1 MRNTIAVMNTKGGVG
16 KSTLV
21 LAIAETLSAKFG
33 KNVLIIDS
41 DAQASVSLML
51 LSAGNLNRLQLEGMT
66 IVDFLVS
73 TVLKNEPADW
83 PRFVVAGVSD
93 VEESRSVFLIPSD
106 MQLTLFEREVTREQQ
121 LGKLRMSIAA
131 LLKHLRGTFDVVMV
145 DCPPGLSVLT
155 ESWLREVDFLI
166 SPIKPDHLSAYAL
179 EVLGHFKGLNPE
191 LGFAENLGVLIN
203 LREMASAED
212 AEHARL
218 LAENPAN
225 RCFKQ
230 TVPRTGAL
238 QHASHFAFTER
249 SYGTKYPGDTATAM
263 QAVCQELLERLAAA
277 NATTT

>member
-21 LAIAETLSAKFG
+21 LAIAETLSAKFA

-131 LLKHLRGTFDVVMV
+131 LLNHVRGTFDIVIV

-203 LREMASAED
+203 LRDMASPED
-212 AEHARL
+212 TEHSRI

-225 RCFKQ
+225 RCFRQ
-230 TVPRTGAL
+230 SVPRTSAL

-249 SYGTKYPGDTATAM
+249 SYATKYPADTATALH
-263 QAVCQELLERLAAA
+263 AVCQELLERLAAA
-277 NATTT
+277 NATTA

>member
-1 MRNTIAVMNTKGGVG
+1 
-16 KSTLV
+16 
-21 LAIAETLSAKFG
+21 
-33 KNVLIIDS
+33 
-41 DAQASVSLML
+41 
-51 LSAGNLNRLQLEGMT
+51 
-66 IVDFLVS
+66 
-73 TVLKNEPADW
+73 
-83 PRFVVAGVSD
+83 VVAGVSD

-121 LGKLRMSIAA
+121 LGKLRTSIAA
-131 LLKHLRGTFDVVMV
+131 LLNHVRGTFDIVMV

-179 EVLGHFKGLNPE
+179 EVLGHFRGLNPE

-203 LREMASAED
+203 LQEMASPED

-225 RCFKQ
+225 RCFRQ
-230 TVPRTGAL
+230 SVPRTSAL

-249 SYGTKYPGDTATAM
+249 SYGTKYPADTATAM
-263 QAVCQELLERLAAA
+263 HAVCQELLERLAAA
-277 NATTT
+277 NAATT